1 MKHLTELGLP
11 LIEPHVAQHIEP
23 SNTGLAPTK
32 PWSVY
37 LLHCSNQAFYC
48 GISNQPEERFKA
60 HLAGKGAKFTRM
72 YPPLEMRLVY
82 QALSRA
88 EASRLEAKI
97 KGLTAAQKRSL
108 WCHLAEYLSC

>member
-1 MKHLTELGLP
+1 MKYLTELGLP
-11 LIEPHVAQHIEP
+11 LIKPHFAQNIELG
-23 SNTGLAPTK
+23 NTDLIAAK

-48 GISNQPEERFKA
+48 GISNQPEQRFKA

-72 YPPLEMRLVY
+72 HPPLEMRLVY

-97 KGLTAAQKRSL
+97 KRLSAAQKRSL
-108 WCHLAEYLSC
+108 WCKLAEYLSG